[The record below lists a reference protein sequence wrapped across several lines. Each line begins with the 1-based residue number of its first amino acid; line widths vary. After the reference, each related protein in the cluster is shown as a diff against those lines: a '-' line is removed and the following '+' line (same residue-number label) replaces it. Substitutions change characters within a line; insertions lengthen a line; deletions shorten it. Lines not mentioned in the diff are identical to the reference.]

1 MARFIRKIMSKAKQS
16 TRGSSF
22 IDGFLAK
29 QRAKKTLSRLKF
41 IADKNKILDIGCG
54 SYPFFLEQVDFKEKF
69 GLDPLANDEF
79 DIKGI
84 KLIKQSFVGAD
95 IPFEDN
101 SFNAI
106 TLLAV
111 AEHLYLA
118 DDKLLFK
125 EIFRCLKTDG
135 IFILTTP
142 TPWTDK
148 LLRFL
153 ADSGFI
159 SKEEID
165 EHKALLPI
173 NLLKDILINIGFRPD
188 QIKFG
193 YFELG
198 MNQWLSAVKK

>member
-1 MARFIRKIMSKAKQS
+1 MSKAKQS

-22 IDGFLAK
+22 IDAFLAR
-29 QRAKKTLSRLKF
+29 QRAKKTLSRLKV
-41 IADKNKILDIGCG
+41 ITDKNKILDIGCG
-54 SYPFFLEQVDFKEKF
+54 SYPFFLEQVDFEEKF
-69 GLDPLANDEF
+69 GLDPLTNDEF

-153 ADSGFI
+153 ADSGLI

-173 NLLKDILINIGFRPD
+173 SLLKDILINIGFRSD